1 MSLPHFI
8 SLIQTDFRD
17 IFVRFNFLKKRSR
30 NKQKEERKRKERGKG
45 KGKENNFFFREE
57 SMGCGGSKKE
67 TATVSVSA
75 EPKSEFDAR
84 LAKGLQRYSKEME
97 AKSKGGKI
105 VSFNQVILKFRKIN
119 NALKTVKAIFEEIG
133 GGQTCI
139 LHDDCV
145 RALAELGDGGLSEE
159 KLAAIFHEADIFTHG
174 KLSLKEFTLCICMGY
189 VLGDMKLDNATTF
202 TPADAADA
210 KAGSIDRKSSRF
222 FTSENELREAFD
234 VIIGCYLLFDADGT
248 GDLDKG
254 EVLAMMEEKKGAF
267 SDGTASNIFTKKR
280 WEELDFDN
288 DGQITFKEFTW
299 ALLGW
304 IVEAEDGDEA
314 DEADETEDAE
324 EGDNKADESENAEEG
339 DKADAIKDAEE
350 VSQ

>member
-1 MSLPHFI
+1 
-8 SLIQTDFRD
+8 
-17 IFVRFNFLKKRSR
+17 
-30 NKQKEERKRKERGKG
+30 
-45 KGKENNFFFREE
+45 
-57 SMGCGGSKKE
+57 MGCGGSKKE

-119 NALKTVKAIFEEIG
+119 NALKTVKAIFEDIG
-133 GGQTCI
+133 GGQKCI

-145 RALAELGDGGLSEE
+145 RALAELGDGGLSDE

-210 KAGSIDRKSSRF
+210 KAESIDRKSSRF

-254 EVLAMMEEKKGAF
+254 EVLAMMEEKKGPFRTEQPPTSLPRRGGKSSILIMMGKSPLKSLRGHCLGGLSRLRRVMRLMRPRMLRRVAM
-267 SDGTASNIFTKKR
+267 KR
-280 WEELDFDN
+280 LMRPRMLRRVAMKRLMRPRMPRRAIRLMRSRTPRRSLSCN
-288 DGQITFKEFTW
+288 PRCR
-299 ALLGW
+299 
-304 IVEAEDGDEA
+304 
-314 DEADETEDAE
+314 ETE
-324 EGDNKADESENAEEG
+324 KV
-339 DKADAIKDAEE
+339 K
-350 VSQ
+350 QQ